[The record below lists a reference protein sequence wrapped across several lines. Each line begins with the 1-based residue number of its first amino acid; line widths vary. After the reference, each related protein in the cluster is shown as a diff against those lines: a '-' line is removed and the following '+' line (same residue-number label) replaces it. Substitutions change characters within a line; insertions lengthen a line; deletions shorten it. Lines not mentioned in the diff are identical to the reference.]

1 MSTELNARPR
11 VARVEL
17 AAVPTAPGLA
27 RSFVRHALGV
37 WGLGG
42 LADSAE
48 LVASELVTNAVK
60 ATGEPVPQGS
70 YVNVWDLAVIAV
82 ELRVSGRG
90 LRVAVGD
97 SSREQPALQTVDA
110 DAEGG
115 RGLVLVA
122 ALSTRW
128 GVCPAPDGKV
138 TWADLAL
145 GELETAASGTDR
157 PAPYRLPV
165 NRRAENRN
173 PAPPPGIY

>member
-60 ATGEPVPQGS
+60 ATGKPVPQGL
-70 YVNVWDLAVIAV
+70 YVDVWDLAVIAV
-82 ELRVSGRG
+82 ELQVNGRG
-90 LRVAVGD
+90 LRVAVED
-97 SSREQPALQTVDA
+97 SSREQPVPQTVDA

-115 RGLVLVA
+115 RGLFLVA
-122 ALSTRW
+122 TLSTRW
-128 GVCPAPDGKV
+128 GVLPLQGGKV
-138 TWADLAL
+138 TWAELAL
-145 GELETAASGTDR
+145 GGREVATAEG
-157 PAPYRLPV
+157 LPV
-165 NRRAENRN
+165 GE
-173 PAPPPGIY
+173 P